1 MGNHFR
7 TSGAGDDAPK
17 TQTGVQGS
25 RFATPDSEASLLL
38 RPPLSRQI
46 RHSRHPI
53 LCLQSH
59 QRCRAFRHGGF

>member
-17 TQTGVQGS
+17 TQAGVQAVVS
-25 RFATPDSEASLLL
+25 PLRIQRASLLL

-53 LCLQSH
+53 PLPTIQPAMS
-59 QRCRAFRHGGF
+59 RFRHGGF